1 MTLDQIADRN
11 DDFTLDRV
19 WKPDIWP
26 WEKLFT
32 KPRSYRASI
41 PSLGAEIWDFD
52 EEKPVTMINFEVA
65 SLPEIRLRSGSNE
78 LAFRRGQNVSRA
90 QVIQMFG
97 EPARRL
103 NHMKGITPEIN
114 RGESIAFTNEV
125 SEHLFFSSHG
135 VFFVF
140 RNGELQTLTI
150 VKNFGGTNA
159 ASPP

>member
-11 DDFTLDRV
+11 ADFTLNRI
-19 WKPDIWP
+19 WKPDTWP

-41 PSLGAEIWDFD
+41 PSLGVEIWDFD

-65 SLPEIRLRSGSNE
+65 SLPEIRLRSRTNE
-78 LAFRRGQNVSRA
+78 LTFRRGQNVSRA
-90 QVIQMFG
+90 QVTRMFG
-97 EPARRL
+97 EPTRRL
-103 NHMKGITPEIN
+103 NQLKEVTPLIN
-114 RGESIAFTNEV
+114 RGESISFTNEV

-135 VFFVF
+135 VFFVI
-140 RNGELQTLTI
+140 RNGELQTVTI
-150 VKNFGGTNA
+150 VKKFGGTNA